1 MKINMIEGSPLK
13 QITLFSIPIII
24 GNFFQQF
31 YQVIDTLIVGRYVG
45 VEALAALGVSGP
57 IGFTLIGFALGLSTG
72 FSVIVSQRYGAGD
85 EAGVRKSIAMSIL
98 TTFFCS
104 LTITIVSLILV
115 RPLLRLI
122 STPDNIIDLAESY
135 FRIIVYGIITTM
147 YYNTFSSILRSVG
160 DSKTPLFFLI
170 FSSALNVAGDLI
182 CVAIFDMGV
191 QGAAIATVFAQTVSA
206 ILTMI
211 FIKTKYKEI
220 WPKKEDWKYDKD
232 VVKRL
237 LMIGIPSGFHFSV
250 ISIGVL
256 VVQAN
261 LNGFGYDAVAG
272 FGVGVR
278 IEGLFEQS
286 FTGFGAGITTYCG
299 QNIGAGRID
308 RIREGVKKTMFLT
321 AIIALVSGMI
331 QFLFSTD
338 ISRLFLSDKDTS
350 VLLYSVQYIKT
361 VGLFYIPL
369 ASIFV
374 YRSASQGLG
383 SGLIP
388 MICAF
393 QEILFRVL
401 AIIIF
406 VPLWNY
412 IGICLASPFAW
423 IGTGIMAYC
432 FYRMLFTKIEKQV
445 ANHKPIKIF

>member
-104 LTITIVSLILV
+104 LAITIVSLILV

-135 FRIIVYGIITTM
+135 FRIIVYGIITIM

-191 QGAAIATVFAQTVSA
+191 QGAAVATVFAQTVSA

-261 LNGFGYDAVAG
+261 LNGFGSDAVAG

-423 IGTGIMAYC
+423 IGTGIMACC
-432 FYRMLFTKIEKQV
+432 FYRMLLTKIEKQV

>member
-104 LTITIVSLILV
+104 LAITIVSLILV

-135 FRIIVYGIITTM
+135 FRIIVYGIITIM

-191 QGAAIATVFAQTVSA
+191 QGAAVATVFAQTVSA

-261 LNGFGYDAVAG
+261 LNGFGSDAVAG

-432 FYRMLFTKIEKQV
+432 FYRMLLTKIEKQV

>member
-191 QGAAIATVFAQTVSA
+191 QGAAVATVFAQTVSA

-261 LNGFGYDAVAG
+261 LNGFGSDAVAG

-432 FYRMLFTKIEKQV
+432 FYRMLLTKIEKQV

>member
-13 QITLFSIPIII
+13 QITMFSIPIII

-85 EAGVRKSIAMSIL
+85 EVGVRKSIAMSIL

-104 LTITIVSLILV
+104 LAITIISLLLV

-135 FRIIVYGIITTM
+135 FRIIVYGIITIM

-160 DSKTPLFFLI
+160 DSRTPLFFLI

-182 CVAIFDMGV
+182 CVAVFDMGV
-191 QGAAIATVFAQTVSA
+191 QGAAVATVFAQTVSA
-206 ILTMI
+206 ILTMV

-220 WPKKEDWKYDKD
+220 WPQKEDWKYDKE

-261 LNGFGYDAVAG
+261 LNGFGSDAVAG

-321 AIIALVSGMI
+321 AIIALISGMI
-331 QFLFSTD
+331 QFLFSAD

-393 QEILFRVL
+393 QEILFRVI

-406 VPLWNY
+406 VPIWSY

-423 IGTGIMAYC
+423 IGTGVMAYC
-432 FYRMLFTKIEKQV
+432 FYRMLLTKIEKQV
-445 ANHKPIKIF
+445 ADHKPIKIF

>member
-104 LTITIVSLILV
+104 LAITIVSLILV

-135 FRIIVYGIITTM
+135 FRIIVYGIITIM

-191 QGAAIATVFAQTVSA
+191 QGAAVATVFAQTVSA

-261 LNGFGYDAVAG
+261 LNGFGSDAVAG
-272 FGVGVR
+272 FGVGIR

-432 FYRMLFTKIEKQV
+432 FYRMLLTKIEKQV

>member
-85 EAGVRKSIAMSIL
+85 ESGVRKSIAMSIL

-104 LTITIVSLILV
+104 LAITIVSLILV

-135 FRIIVYGIITTM
+135 FRIIVYGIITIM

-191 QGAAIATVFAQTVSA
+191 QGAAVATVFAQTVSA

-261 LNGFGYDAVAG
+261 LNGFGSDAVAG

-432 FYRMLFTKIEKQV
+432 FYRMLLTKIEKQV